1 MNYIKV
7 SKSNEII
14 KYPYTWNDLY
24 NENPF
29 SLYDDRYTLSKWYEK
44 TEEGISS
51 ENKILEVTIQDCSS
65 IDQSKF
71 IVAYDNIPIFEN
83 DHWILKFTIEEM
95 DVVVSVKPA
104 AI

>member
-1 MNYIKV
+1 MKIHF
-7 SKSNEII
+7 
-14 KYPYTWNDLY
+14 LY
-24 NENPF
+24 MMIDIHYQNGMKKLKKEYR
-29 SLYDDRYTLSKWYEK
+29 LK
-44 TEEGISS
+44 
-51 ENKILEVTIQDCSS
+51 NKILEVTIQDCSS